1 VRQEEESVRFE
12 IWRALMERTGR
23 TSELANYLPASAH
36 PSPES
41 SHLRGQG
48 KKTAR
53 HGRTEP

>member
-36 PSPES
+36 PSPQS
-41 SHLRGQG
+41 SPLRGER
-48 KKTAR
+48 KKTAKSDR
-53 HGRTEP
+53 F